1 MDPDKINAL
10 KCSKGNF
17 DAHMAISGKGV
28 CEMQWWLCNFDG
40 SSNPIRHPQVD
51 VTLYSADASPAGISP
66 VGISTGGKWSVTEA
80 NSHINCLE
88 LLTVLFAVRLFMSRF
103 LENMLS

>member
-1 MDPDKINAL
+1 MDKINTI

-17 DAHMAISGKGV
+17 DAHMAISEKSV

-40 SSNPIRHPQVD
+40 SSNPIHHPQVD
-51 VTLYSADASPAGISP
+51 VTLYSADASPVGWGA
-66 VGISTGGKWSVTEA
+66 VMNGISTGGKWSFTEA

>member
-1 MDPDKINAL
+1 MFIYHYLFTLVL
-10 KCSKGNF
+10 KSPNG
-17 DAHMAISGKGV
+17 
-28 CEMQWWLCNFDG
+28 EW
-40 SSNPIRHPQVD
+40 PIRYTYIH
-51 VTLYSADASPAGISP
+51 TYSADASPAGISP